1 MEKDAEN
8 EVLELT
14 QAIQNSRL
22 RRRHILRKAVVE
34 HSKLPN
40 LQQNATNIRC
50 SEGDRKESGLVLIGH
65 RREDLRRSCPDRQ
78 NDHRAHNQIPC
89 RVSRREQG

>member
-34 HSKLPN
+34 HSKLPISDEM
-40 LQQNATNIRC
+40 LQTYDVVKEI
-50 SEGDRKESGLVLIGH
+50 ERKV
-65 RREDLRRSCPDRQ
+65 D
-78 NDHRAHNQIPC
+78 
-89 RVSRREQG
+89 